1 MYLIKRLLT
10 SLFRLS
16 LILLLIWLTVRGYFW
31 IVSAEPVALRSEDET
46 RSTVHWL
53 QQDKALTF
61 NFSADRTYSIR
72 VLSNAIFSEQQ
83 QFEEPVHY
91 AIEYTLLDNKA
102 KPLSTH
108 VYHHA
113 SKLALDNEQKQ
124 VKQIIENRDTLAVS
138 SGQSFFISNEQ
149 LTNAS
154 AIALRLI
161 PENNQLRGVVIRL
174 HAKTPVS
181 LNDINRAWLR
191 QSTDWRERMTNY
203 HTIGNN
209 ALSSQEI
216 LNAVTFEWQKLAP
229 QGIPGIDFTG
239 DTLYETLPYYVLSYD
254 FTAQQ
259 LNLDSFYTDS
269 QLNAS
274 FRNYQAQDLFVFK
287 EQSDAT
293 LFATWYDIKQ
303 LKAPI
308 QLSLTATDTPNTYR
322 ISNVEPGLIVIQSA
336 KPILTRWFA
345 ENDTQFNALHSYFY
359 NIGDQFSAEYKVAKG
374 SDINFEFRGPKGTPV
389 DITLYDNDIKVEQYR
404 IYLQGGKSDF
414 DRIIDEATI
423 RQTVFGSEQYY
434 SRMPN
439 NVDRIKISSQ
449 QTVLAKLQARQSSFH
464 YQTELCEQL
473 CKPEL
478 DNFAAIGAWFSQKA
492 QNDFIFTEQK
502 RITNVRLFEIPP
514 PLPNNEDMTTTYM
527 SRDLINALPLSNT
540 FLVNSPDKY
549 FTNLFP
555 KAEPT
560 EHQFNQV
567 FTFEQ
572 LLQAKRNNQ
581 LRDKR
586 LIEINK
592 KSPFFKELAFTH
604 LTETQLLS
612 FKDPEHTLFVNEG
625 SKRPW
630 QKQRG
635 YFLKADKPLTLNYS
649 NKPESVVIKV
659 LKTKRFKDF
668 VVLNTAISGRFKAG
682 LSHEYT
688 IKNKRFALMQ
698 TNLTNA
704 FALHPAISQVIPYN
718 SISLAIN
725 DDLQTLKSITITS
738 EQDVWISVLDELVQ
752 APSEAQWRQY
762 END

>member
-1 MYLIKRLLT
+1 M
-10 SLFRLS
+10 
-16 LILLLIWLTVRGYFW
+16 VRGYFW

-46 RSTVHWL
+46 RSTVNWL
-53 QQDKALTF
+53 QQDRTLTF
-61 NFSADRTYSIR
+61 NFSANRTYSIR
-72 VLSNAIFSEQQ
+72 VLSNAIFSEQE
-83 QFEEPVHY
+83 QFEEPVNY
-91 AIEYTLLDNKA
+91 AIEYTLLDSKA
-102 KPLSTH
+102 NPLSTH

-181 LNDINRAWLR
+181 LNDLNRAWLR

-209 ALSSQEI
+209 ALSNQEM

-254 FTAQQ
+254 FSAQQ

-274 FRNYQAQDLFVFK
+274 FRNYQTQDLFVFK
-287 EQSDAT
+287 EQNDAT
-293 LFATWYDIKQ
+293 LLVTWYDIKQ
-303 LKAPI
+303 LNAPI

-322 ISNVEPGLIVIQSA
+322 ISSVEPGLIVVESA
-336 KPILTRWFA
+336 KPMLTRWFA
-345 ENDTQFNALHSYFY
+345 ENDTQLSTLHSYFY
-359 NIGDQFSAEYKVAKG
+359 NINEQFSAVYQVAKG

-389 DITLYDNDIKVEQYR
+389 DITLYDNDTEIEQYR
-404 IYLQGGKSDF
+404 VFLQGEKSNF
-414 DRIIDEATI
+414 DRTINEATI
-423 RQTVFGSEQYY
+423 RQPVFSSEQYY
-434 SRMPN
+434 TRLPN
-439 NVDRIKISSQ
+439 EVDRIKISSPL
-449 QTVLAKLQARQSSFH
+449 TVLAKLQSRQSSFH
-464 YQTELCEQL
+464 YQTMLCEQI

-478 DNFAAIGAWFSQKA
+478 DDFAAIGAWFSQKA
-492 QNDFIFTEQK
+492 QNDFTFTEQK
-502 RITNVRLFEIPP
+502 RITNVRLFEMPP
-514 PLPNNEDMTTTYM
+514 SLPSDDDMTTTYM
-527 SRDLINALPLSNT
+527 NRDLIQALPLSNT
-540 FLVNSPDKY
+540 FLTNSPDKY
-549 FTNLFP
+549 FVDLFP

-560 EHQFNQV
+560 EHQFSQV
-567 FTFEQ
+567 VSIEQ
-572 LLQAKRNNQ
+572 LLKAKRNNQ

-592 KSPFFKELAFTH
+592 TAPFYKERALTHFT
-604 LTETQLLS
+604 EAQLLS
-612 FKDPEHTLFVNEG
+612 FRGPEDTLFVNEG
-625 SKRPW
+625 SDRPW
-630 QKQRG
+630 QKQRS
-635 YFLKADKPLTLNYS
+635 YFLKAGQPLILNYTS
-649 NKPESVVIKV
+649 KPESVVIKV
-659 LKTKRFKDF
+659 LKTKAFKDF
-668 VVLNTAISGRFKAG
+668 VVLNTRISGQFKAG
-682 LSHEYT
+682 LSPEYT
-688 IKNKRFALMQ
+688 IKSKRFALMQ
-698 TNLTNA
+698 TKLTNA
-704 FALHPAISQVIPYN
+704 FALHPAIEQVLPYN
-718 SISLAIN
+718 SLSLAIN
-725 DDLQTLKSITITS
+725 DDLKTLKSITITA
-738 EQDVWISVLDELVQ
+738 EQDVWISVLDELFQ